1 MDFEQIDELA
11 GMEMKTPGAEESE
24 TCPICGGVNALPQA
38 DIERLNTYFP
48 REDRNLFLWSFTCF
62 SRQDYARVVRIEGV
76 DKIMLGVECIEGG
89 CLGELAIHWYMLG
102 GKPVPR
108 LEVYDD
114 AWPLTQTP
122 TFAAV
127 MTELTQVSRDHEL
140 TPDEV
145 SALLI
150 AHGFTDQSDWPLKE
164 SNG

>member
-11 GMEMKTPGAEESE
+11 GMKMKAPGAEEAGV
-24 TCPICGGVNALPQA
+24 CPICGGVNALPQA
-38 DIERLNTYFP
+38 DIERLNDYFP
-48 REDRNLFLWSFTCF
+48 REDWSLYLWGFTCF
-62 SRQDYARVVRIEGV
+62 SRQNYASVVRIEGV
-76 DKIMLGVECIEGG
+76 EEIMLGVECIEGG
-89 CLGELAIHWYMLG
+89 CLGELAIRWYMLG

-127 MTELTQVSRDHEL
+127 MKELTQMSRHHEP

-150 AHGFTDQSDWPLKE
+150 AHGFTDQSDQPLGTP
-164 SNG
+164 NG